1 MYFKAFL
8 KPSLSYTA
16 RYAPSPRFQKH
27 LKIHAKIAQL
37 ILLPLLKGE
46 NRCEAEHPHTTEV
59 MTDYPPTL
67 STAA

>member
-16 RYAPSPRFQKH
+16 RYAPSLWFQKR

-37 ILLPLLKGE
+37 ILLPLLYTIYDVKVKMV
-46 NRCEAEHPHTTEV
+46 R
-59 MTDYPPTL
+59 
-67 STAA
+67 S